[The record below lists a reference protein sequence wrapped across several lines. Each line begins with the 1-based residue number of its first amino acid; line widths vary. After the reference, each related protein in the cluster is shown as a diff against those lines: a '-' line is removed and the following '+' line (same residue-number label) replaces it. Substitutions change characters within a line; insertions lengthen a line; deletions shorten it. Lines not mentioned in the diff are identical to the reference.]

1 MLRHIGH
8 LRGPYGI
15 ALLLTATIAATSPL
29 SAQQFPSNLIRIV
42 VAAASGTPPDIISRL
57 VANDVAQSEG
67 WRIIVED
74 KPGAMQTI
82 AGAEVLKQASDGHT
96 VISVS
101 LPGMVAPALLPN
113 VNYSLARDFAP
124 VVKLSTSY
132 NVLVVHPSLPV
143 TSVSELVAHLKRE
156 PDKLSYSS
164 GGFGTPAHLA
174 GELFKLQTGVRAT
187 HVPYQALP
195 QAIGDLI
202 SGTNQY
208 MFVTTL
214 PVIDLIATGKLRALA
229 VTAPERISALKDVP
243 TVAEAGFPDLVVQ
256 DWVGYLVKAGTS
268 NDIVH
273 RLNEAINKALAKPA
287 VRGALAKLGAEPAGG
302 SPDEFSKFIG
312 SQAAYWAKVVQD
324 SGMKMHQ

>member
-1 MLRHIGH
+1 MLRCIGH
-8 LRGPYGI
+8 LRGAWI
-15 ALLLTATIAATSPL
+15 ALLLTVASAGPSPL
-29 SAQQFPSNLIRIV
+29 SAQQFPSNLVRIV

-67 WRIIVED
+67 WRIIVEA
-74 KPGAMQTI
+74 KPGAMQTL

-101 LPGMVAPALLPN
+101 LPGMVAPALLPH
-113 VNYSLARDFAP
+113 VNYSVVRDFAP

-143 TSVSELVAHLKRE
+143 KSVAELVAHLKRN
-156 PDKLSYSS
+156 PDKLTYSS

-202 SGTNQY
+202 SGTNQF

-229 VTAPERISALKDVP
+229 VTAPQRISALKDVP
-243 TVAEAGFPDLVVQ
+243 TVAEAGFPELVVQ
-256 DWVGYLVKAGTS
+256 DWVGYLVKSGTS
-268 NDIVH
+268 NDIVQ

-287 VRGALAKLGAEPAGG
+287 IREALAKLGAEPAGG

-312 SQAAYWAKVVQD
+312 SQTAYWAKVVKD

>member
-1 MLRHIGH
+1 MLRCIGH
-8 LRGPYGI
+8 LRGAWI
-15 ALLLTATIAATSPL
+15 ALLLTAASAGPSPL

-67 WRIIVED
+67 WRIIVEA
-74 KPGAMQTI
+74 KPGAMQTL

-101 LPGMVAPALLPN
+101 LPGMVAPALLPH
-113 VNYSLARDFAP
+113 VNYSVVRDFAP

-143 TSVSELVAHLKRE
+143 KSVAELVAHLKRN
-156 PDKLSYSS
+156 PDKLTYSS

-229 VTAPERISALKDVP
+229 VTAPQRISALKDVP
-243 TVAEAGFPDLVVQ
+243 TVAEAGFPELVVQ
-256 DWVGYLVKAGTS
+256 DWVGYLVKSGTS
-268 NDIVH
+268 NDIVQ

-287 VRGALAKLGAEPAGG
+287 IREALAKLGAEPAGG

-312 SQAAYWAKVVQD
+312 SQTAYWAKVVKD

>member
-1 MLRHIGH
+1 MLRHIGYT
-8 LRGPYGI
+8 GAGCAI
-15 ALLLTATIAATSPL
+15 GLLVVGAAASPI
-29 SAQQFPSNLIRIV
+29 SAQSYPSALIRIV

-67 WRIIVED
+67 WRMIVED

-82 AGAEVLKQASDGHT
+82 AGAEVLRQPADGQT
-96 VISVS
+96 VVSVS

-113 VNYSLARDFAP
+113 LNYSLEKDFTP

-143 TSVSELVAHLKRE
+143 KSVSELVAHLKSH
-156 PDKLSYSS
+156 PDKLTYSS

-202 SGTNQY
+202 SGTNQF

-229 VTAPERISALKDVP
+229 VTAPERVAALKEVP
-243 TVAEAGFPDLVVQ
+243 TVGEAGFPDLVVQ
-256 DWVGYLVKAGTS
+256 DWVGYLVKTGTPKEVV
-268 NDIVH
+268 I
-273 RLNEAINKALAKPA
+273 RLNEAINKSLAKPA
-287 VRGALAKLGAEPAGG
+287 IRASLTKLGAEPAGG
-302 SPDEFSKFIG
+302 GPDEFAKFLS
-312 SQAAYWAKVVQD
+312 SQTAYWAKVVKD

>member
-1 MLRHIGH
+1 MLRCIGH
-8 LRGPYGI
+8 LRGAWI
-15 ALLLTATIAATSPL
+15 ALLLTVASAGPSPL

-67 WRIIVED
+67 WRIIVEA
-74 KPGAMQTI
+74 KPGAMQTL

-101 LPGMVAPALLPN
+101 LPGMVAPALLPH
-113 VNYSLARDFAP
+113 VNYSVVRDFAP

-143 TSVSELVAHLKRE
+143 KSVAELVAHLKRN
-156 PDKLSYSS
+156 PDKLTYSS

-202 SGTNQY
+202 SGTNQF

-229 VTAPERISALKDVP
+229 VTAPQRISALKDVP
-243 TVAEAGFPDLVVQ
+243 TVAEAGFPELVVQ
-256 DWVGYLVKAGTS
+256 DWVGYLVKSGTS
-268 NDIVH
+268 NDIVQ

-287 VRGALAKLGAEPAGG
+287 IREALAKLGAEPAGG

-312 SQAAYWAKVVQD
+312 SQTAYWAKVVKD

>member
-1 MLRHIGH
+1 MLRHIRYSGGACAIG
-8 LRGPYGI
+8 LV
-15 ALLLTATIAATSPL
+15 LAAAAASPIF
-29 SAQQFPSNLIRIV
+29 AQSYPSGLVRIV

-57 VANDVAQSEG
+57 VANDVGQSEG
-67 WRIIVED
+67 WRIIVEN

-82 AGAEVLKQASDGHT
+82 AGAEVLKQPSDGHS

-101 LPGMVAPALLPN
+101 LPGMVAPALLAN
-113 VNYSLARDFAP
+113 VNYSLEKDFAP

-143 TSVSELVAHLKRE
+143 KSVSELVTHLKSN
-156 PDKLSYSS
+156 PDKLTYSS

-202 SGTNQY
+202 SGTNQF

-229 VTAPERISALKDVP
+229 VTAPERVAALEDVP
-243 TVAEAGFPDLVVQ
+243 TVGEAGFPELVVQ
-256 DWVGYLVKAGTS
+256 DWVGYLVKTGTP
-268 NDIVH
+268 NDVVI
-273 RLNEAINKALAKPA
+273 RLNDAINRSLAKPA
-287 VRGALAKLGAEPAGG
+287 IRASLAKLGAEPAGG
-302 SPDEFSKFIG
+302 SPNEFAKFLG
-312 SQAAYWAKVVQD
+312 SQTAYWGKVVTD

>member
-1 MLRHIGH
+1 MLRSIGH
-8 LRGPYGI
+8 LRGAWI
-15 ALLLTATIAATSPL
+15 ALLLTAASAGPSPL

-67 WRIIVED
+67 WRIIVEA
-74 KPGAMQTI
+74 KPGAMQTL

-101 LPGMVAPALLPN
+101 LPGMVAPALLPH
-113 VNYSLARDFAP
+113 VNYSVVRDFAP

-143 TSVSELVAHLKRE
+143 KSVAELVAHLKSN
-156 PDKLSYSS
+156 PDKLTYSS

-229 VTAPERISALKDVP
+229 VTAPQRISALKDVP
-243 TVAEAGFPDLVVQ
+243 TVAEAGFPELVVQ
-256 DWVGYLVKAGTS
+256 DWVGYLVKSGTS
-268 NDIVH
+268 NDIVQ

-287 VRGALAKLGAEPAGG
+287 VREALAKLGAEPAGG

-312 SQAAYWAKVVQD
+312 SQTAYWAKVVKD

>member
-1 MLRHIGH
+1 MLHIRDR
-8 LRGPYGI
+8 LSTCAI
-15 ALLLTATIAATSPL
+15 ALLVAAAMMSPIY
-29 SAQQFPSNLIRIV
+29 SQSYPSNLIRIV

-57 VANDVAQSEG
+57 IANDVAQNEA

-82 AGAEVLKQASDGHT
+82 AGAEVLRQPSDGHS

-101 LPGMVAPALLPN
+101 LPGMVAPALLAN
-113 VNYSLARDFAP
+113 VNYSLEKDFSP

-143 TSVSELVAHLKRE
+143 TSVSELVAHLKNH
-156 PDKLSYSS
+156 PDKLTYSS

-174 GELFKLQTGVRAT
+174 AKLFKLQTGVRAT

-202 SGTNQY
+202 SGTNQF

-214 PVIDLIATGKLRALA
+214 PVVDLIAAGRLRALA
-229 VTAPERISALKDVP
+229 VTAPKRVAALKDVP
-243 TVAEAGFPDLVVQ
+243 TVGEAGFPELVVQ
-256 DWVGYLVKAGTS
+256 DWVGYLVKTGTPK
-268 NDIVH
+268 DIVT

-287 VRGALAKLGAEPAGG
+287 IQDSLAKLGAEAAGG
-302 SPDEFSKFIG
+302 SPEEFANFVG
-312 SQAAYWAKVVQD
+312 AQTAYWARVVKE

>member
-1 MLRHIGH
+1 MLHQIRQGRRSLGIG
-8 LRGPYGI
+8 LLVAA
-15 ALLLTATIAATSPL
+15 ALS
-29 SAQQFPSNLIRIV
+29 SALFAQSYPSGLIRVV

-57 VANDVAQSEG
+57 IANDVAQTEG

-82 AGAEVLKQASDGHT
+82 AGAEVLKQPSDGQAI
-96 VISVS
+96 ISVS
-101 LPGMVAPALLPN
+101 LPGMVAPALLAN
-113 VNYSLARDFAP
+113 VNYSLEKDFAP
-124 VVKLSTSY
+124 IVKLSTSY

-143 TSVSELVAHLKRE
+143 KSVAELVAHLKSN
-156 PDKLSYSS
+156 PDKLTYSS

-202 SGTNQY
+202 SGTNQF

-229 VTAPERISALKDVP
+229 VTAPERVAALKDVP
-243 TVAEAGFPDLVVQ
+243 TVGEAGFPELVVQ
-256 DWVGYLVKAGTS
+256 DWVGYLVKAGTPKEVV
-268 NDIVH
+268 I
-273 RLNEAINKALAKPA
+273 RLNEAINKALTKPA
-287 VRGALAKLGAEPAGG
+287 VREALAKLGAEPAGG
-302 SPDEFSKFIG
+302 SSEEFAKFIG
-312 SQAAYWAKVVQD
+312 AQAAYWAKVVKD

>member
-1 MLRHIGH
+1 MLRHIRYAGAACAI
-8 LRGPYGI
+8 G
-15 ALLLTATIAATSPL
+15 LLVSAAGASPVL
-29 SAQQFPSNLIRIV
+29 AQSYPSALIRIV
-42 VAAASGTPPDIISRL
+42 VAAAPGTPPDIISRL

-67 WRIIVED
+67 WRMIVED

-82 AGAEVLKQASDGHT
+82 AGAEVLRQPADGHT

-101 LPGMVAPALLPN
+101 LPGMVAPTLLPN
-113 VNYSLARDFAP
+113 LNYSLVKDFTP

-143 TSVSELVAHLKRE
+143 KSVSELVAHLKRH
-156 PDKLSYSS
+156 PDKLTYSS

-174 GELFKLQTGVRAT
+174 GELFTLQTGVRAT

-202 SGTNQY
+202 SGTNQF

-214 PVIDLIATGKLRALA
+214 PVIELIATGKLRALA
-229 VTAPERISALKDVP
+229 VTAPERVDALKEVP
-243 TVAEAGFPDLVVQ
+243 TVGEAGFPDLVVQ
-256 DWVGYLVKAGTS
+256 DWVGYLVKATTS
-268 NDIVH
+268 KEIVI

-287 VRGALAKLGAEPAGG
+287 IRASLAKLGAQPAGG
-302 SPDEFSKFIG
+302 GQGEFAEFLN
-312 SQAAYWAKVVQD
+312 SQTVYWAKVVKD

>member
-1 MLRHIGH
+1 
-8 LRGPYGI
+8 
-15 ALLLTATIAATSPL
+15 
-29 SAQQFPSNLIRIV
+29 
-42 VAAASGTPPDIISRL
+42 L
-57 VANDVAQSEG
+57 VANDVAQNEG

-82 AGAEVLKQASDGHT
+82 AGAEVLRQPTDGQS
-96 VISVS
+96 VVSVS

-113 VNYSLARDFAP
+113 VNYSLEKDFTP

-143 TSVSELVAHLKRE
+143 RSVSELVAHLKSH
-156 PDKLSYSS
+156 PDKLTYSS

-202 SGTNQY
+202 SGTNQF

-229 VTAPERISALKDVP
+229 VTAPQRIAALKDVP
-243 TVAEAGFPDLVVQ
+243 TVGEAGFPELVVQ
-256 DWVGYLVKAGTS
+256 DWVGYLVKTGTPGE
-268 NDIVH
+268 IVI
-273 RLNEAINKALAKPA
+273 RLNDAINKALGKSA
-287 VRGALAKLGAEPAGG
+287 VREALGKLGAEAAGG
-302 SPDEFSKFIG
+302 TPDEFAKFIG
-312 SQAAYWAKVVQD
+312 SQTAYWAKVVKD

>member
-1 MLRHIGH
+1 MLRSIGH
-8 LRGPYGI
+8 LRGAWI
-15 ALLLTATIAATSPL
+15 VLLLIAASAGPSPL

-67 WRIIVED
+67 WRIIVEA
-74 KPGAMQTI
+74 KPGAMQTL

-113 VNYSLARDFAP
+113 VNYSVVRDFAP

-132 NVLVVHPSLPV
+132 NVLVVHPTLPV
-143 TSVSELVAHLKRE
+143 KSVADLVAHLQSN
-156 PDKLSYSS
+156 PDKLTYSS

-229 VTAPERISALKDVP
+229 VTAPQRIPALKDVP
-243 TVAEAGFPDLVVQ
+243 TVAEAGFPELVVQ
-256 DWVGYLVKAGTS
+256 DWVGYLVKSGTS
-268 NDIVH
+268 NDIVQ

-287 VRGALAKLGAEPAGG
+287 VREALAKLGAEPAGG

-312 SQAAYWAKVVQD
+312 SQTAYWAKVVKD